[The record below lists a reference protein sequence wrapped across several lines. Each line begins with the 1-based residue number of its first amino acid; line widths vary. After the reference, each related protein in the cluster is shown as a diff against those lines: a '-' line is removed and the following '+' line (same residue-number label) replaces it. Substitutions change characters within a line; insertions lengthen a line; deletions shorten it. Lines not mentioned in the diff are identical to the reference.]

1 MTKNFL
7 TLFFLFAVGIT
18 TANAGTIFKN
28 ALSAAQEVPTNS
40 STGTGFG
47 SVRLNDAGTQIT
59 VNLNFSGLSSNQ
71 TAAHIHGNAA
81 FGANGPVLFNIGA
94 IGGTSG
100 TFAQTTFNVTAQQV
114 ADLRAGLWYFNIH
127 TANNPGGEIR
137 AQITSDKIVDFNGD
151 GKTDFA
157 VIRRPG
163 PIGAWTLYSRNNGQE
178 NLSITQWGQSPT
190 DLYQPVDYDGDGKD
204 DIAVW
209 RNTTGFFYILN
220 SSDGTFRS
228 VFIGGKLGDSAV
240 SADYDGDGKADPAVF
255 IVPTAAQGPGQ
266 GNWCYVASMNNPSQQ
281 ITCTPWGYRYGGQS
295 DQVDDPYPGDFDG
308 DGKADF
314 RVQRRS
320 DVTNTSSN
328 QLAVFYTLTANGQ
341 FSVDYFGISSDRIIP
356 GDYDGDGKTDICI
369 SRGFNISP
377 GQIQF
382 FIRYTSGLP
391 DEYIDFGR
399 GSNFNFAQGDYDGDG
414 KDDLALLVAADTTAP
429 AQRHFWVRPA
439 ANPNQ
444 PLVFQWGQSG
454 DLPLAGYNNR

>member
-1 MTKNFL
+1 MKKNFL
-7 TLFFLFAVGIT
+7 ILFVLLTT
-18 TANAGTIFKN
+18 TALTAHAGTLFKN
-28 ALSAAQEVPTNS
+28 ALSAAQEVPPVNS
-40 STGTGFG
+40 TATGFG

-59 VNLNFSGLSSNQ
+59 VNLSFTGLSSNQ
-71 TAAHIHGNAA
+71 TAAHIHGSAPAGQNA
-81 FGANGPVLFNIGA
+81 PVLFNIGA
-94 IGGTSG
+94 LGGTSG
-100 TFAQTTFNVTAQQV
+100 TFQPLTFSVTPQQV
-114 ADLRAGLWYFNIH
+114 ADLRAGLWYFNVH

-137 AQITSDKIVDFNGD
+137 AQITADKIVDFNGD

-163 PIGAWTLYSRNNGQE
+163 PIGAWTLFSRNNGE
-178 NLSITQWGQSPT
+178 TNLSITQWGQSPT
-190 DLYQPVDYDGDGKD
+190 DLYQPVDFDGDSKD

-228 VFIGGKLGDSAV
+228 VFIGGGSGSSAV
-240 SADYDGDGKADPAVF
+240 SADYDGDGKTDPAVF
-255 IVPTAAQGPGQ
+255 LVPAAAQGPGQ
-266 GNWCYVASMNNPSQQ
+266 GNWCYVASLNNPSQQ
-281 ITCTPWGYRYGGQS
+281 VTCVPWGYRYGSQS

-308 DGKADF
+308 DGRADF
-314 RVQRRS
+314 RVQRRT
-320 DVTNTSSN
+320 DITNTGTTPG
-328 QLAVFYTLTANGQ
+328 VFLTLTATGQ
-341 FSVDYFGISSDRIIP
+341 FSVDYFGINTDRILP
-356 GDYDGDGKTDICI
+356 GDYDGDGKTDIAI

-399 GSNFNFAQGDYDGDG
+399 SSNFNFAQGDYDGDG
-414 KDDLALLVAADTTAP
+414 KDDLALLVAADSANP

-444 PLVFQWGQSG
+444 PIVYQWGQSG